1 MHNTPIEIV
10 IGLYD
15 QYTQTAKEI
24 RQQELD
30 TARIRMYRRNKR

>member
-1 MHNTPIEIV
+1 MHNTPIRIV

-15 QYTQTAKEI
+15 QYSQTAKEI

-30 TARIRMYRRNKR
+30 TARLEMYRSQK